1 MLEYI
6 CVGRYHDPPYRPVL
20 FAHTTPPPPMSRE
33 TISDDT
39 HGVVYEFAPEMDP
52 VRTVE
57 PGTSLTFETIDSL
70 NGAIQS
76 DDELLDQIP
85 DEVNAATGPVAVE
98 GADPGDVLRVEIEDV
113 RLAEDRGRVVTTP
126 GFGLMQDDPDVEA
139 PFTRV
144 TPVEPGENYD
154 DGRPR
159 VRFQDREIPADPCIG
174 TIGVAPAEEAY
185 STLVPHDHGGNLD
198 TNDVTTGSTLY
209 LPVSQSGGMLAMG
222 DSKAVMADGEMC
234 GTGAEIATDV
244 DVTVDVISDPEFDLE
259 RPLIDT
265 GDHWKT
271 VASAE
276 TLEEA
281 SRLAHGDA
289 MRLLSAEHGYSTT
302 EAHTFGSL
310 VGGLEISQVVDPLVT
325 VRNAIPSEH
334 CSSPF

>member
-1 MLEYI
+1 M
-6 CVGRYHDPPYRPVL
+6 
-20 FAHTTPPPPMSRE
+20 ARE

-57 PGTSLTFETIDSL
+57 PDTSLTFETRDSL
-70 NGAIQS
+70 NGTIQR
-76 DDELLDQIP
+76 DDDLLAEIP
-85 DEVNAATGPVAVE
+85 EEVNAATGPVAVE

-113 RLAEDRGRVVTTP
+113 RLAEDHGRVVTTP

-139 PFTRV
+139 PFTRI
-144 TPVEPGENYD
+144 TPVEDGENYE

-159 VRFQDREIPADPCIG
+159 VHYGEQEIPADPCVG
-174 TIGVAPAEEAY
+174 TIGVAPAEESY
-185 STLVPHDHGGNLD
+185 TTLVPHDHGGNLD
-198 TNDVTTGSTLY
+198 TNEVTPGSVLY
-209 LPVSQSGGMLAMG
+209 LPVFQSGGMLAMG

-244 DVTVDVISDPEFDLE
+244 DVKLDVIFDPEFDLQ

-281 SRLAHGDA
+281 SRLAHKDA
-289 MRLLSAEHGYSTT
+289 MALLSKEHDYSPT

-325 VRNAIPSEH
+325 ARNAIPSQYVT
-334 CSSPF
+334 SPF

>member
-1 MLEYI
+1 M
-6 CVGRYHDPPYRPVL
+6 
-20 FAHTTPPPPMSRE
+20 ARE

-39 HGVVYEFAPEMDP
+39 HGVVYEFAPEMEP

-57 PGTSLTFETIDSL
+57 PDTSLTFETRDSL
-70 NGAIQS
+70 NGAIQT
-76 DDELLDQIP
+76 DDDLLDQIP

-126 GFGLMQDDPDVEA
+126 GFGLMQDDANVEA
-139 PFTRV
+139 PFTRI
-144 TPVEPGENYD
+144 TPVEDGGNYD

-159 VRFQDREIPADPCIG
+159 VRFMDREIPADPCIG
-174 TIGVAPAEEAY
+174 TIGVAPATESY
-185 STLVPHDHGGNLD
+185 TTLVPHDHGGNLD
-198 TNDVTTGSTLY
+198 TNDVSAGSVLY
-209 LPVSQSGGMLAMG
+209 LPVFQSGAMLAMG

-244 DVTVDVISDPEFDLE
+244 DVTIDVIFNPEFDLE
-259 RPLIDT
+259 RPLIDN
-265 GDHWKT
+265 GDQWKT

-276 TLEEA
+276 TMEEA
-281 SRLAHGDA
+281 ARLAHKDA
-289 MRLLSAEHGYSTT
+289 MKLLSKEHGYSPT

-325 VRNAIPSEH
+325 VRNAIPAEH
-334 CSSPF
+334 VSAPF

>member
-1 MLEYI
+1 M
-6 CVGRYHDPPYRPVL
+6 
-20 FAHTTPPPPMSRE
+20 ARE

-39 HGVVYEFAPEMDP
+39 HGVVYEFAPEMEP

-57 PGTSLTFETIDSL
+57 PNTSLTFETRDSL
-70 NGAIQS
+70 NGTIQTA
-76 DDELLDQIP
+76 DDLLEEIP
-85 DEVNAATGPVAVE
+85 EEVNAATGPVAVE

-113 RLAEDRGRVVTTP
+113 RLAEDHGRVVTTP
-126 GFGLMQDDPDVEA
+126 GFGLMQDDQDVEA
-139 PFTRV
+139 PFTRI
-144 TPVEPGENYD
+144 TPVEDGENYD

-159 VRFQDREIPADPCIG
+159 VRFGERSIPADPCIG
-174 TIGVAPAEEAY
+174 TIGVAPADESY
-185 STLVPHDHGGNLD
+185 TTLVPHDHGGNLD
-198 TNDVTTGSTLY
+198 TNDVTAGSVLY
-209 LPVSQSGGMLAMG
+209 LPVFQPGAMLAMG

-244 DVTVDVISDPEFDLE
+244 DVTLDVIFDPEFELE

-276 TLEEA
+276 TMEA
-281 SRLAHGDA
+281 ATKLAHKDA
-289 MRLLSAEHGYSTT
+289 MKLLSAEHGYSPT

-325 VRNAIPSEH
+325 VRNAIPREH
-334 CSSPF
+334 VSSPF

>member
-1 MLEYI
+1 M
-6 CVGRYHDPPYRPVL
+6 
-20 FAHTTPPPPMSRE
+20 ARE

-39 HGVVYEFAPEMDP
+39 HGVVYEFAPEMEP

-57 PGTSLTFETIDSL
+57 PNTSLTFETRDSL
-70 NGAIQS
+70 NGAIQT
-76 DDELLDQIP
+76 DDDLLEEIP
-85 DEVNAATGPVAVE
+85 EEVNAATGPVAVE

-113 RLAEDRGRVVTTP
+113 RLAEDHGRVVTTP
-126 GFGLMQDDPDVEA
+126 GFGLLQDDDAVVA
-139 PFTRV
+139 PFTRI
-144 TPVEPGENYD
+144 TPVEDAANYD

-159 VRFQDREIPADPCIG
+159 VRFGERSIPADPCIG
-174 TIGVAPAEEAY
+174 TIGVAPADESY
-185 STLVPHDHGGNLD
+185 TTLVPHDHGGNLD
-198 TNDVTTGSTLY
+198 TNDVTAGSVLY
-209 LPVSQSGGMLAMG
+209 LPVFQSGAMLAMG
-222 DSKAVMADGEMC
+222 DSKAAMADGEMC

-244 DVTVDVISDPEFDLE
+244 DVTLDVIFDPEFDLE

-276 TLEEA
+276 TMEA
-281 SRLAHGDA
+281 ATKLAHKDA
-289 MRLLSAEHGYSTT
+289 MKLLSAEHGYSPT

-334 CSSPF
+334 VSSPF

>member
-1 MLEYI
+1 M
-6 CVGRYHDPPYRPVL
+6 
-20 FAHTTPPPPMSRE
+20 ARE

-57 PGTSLTFETIDSL
+57 PDTSLTFETRDSL

-76 DDELLDQIP
+76 DDDLLDQIP
-85 DEVNAATGPVAVE
+85 EEVNAATGPVAVE

-126 GFGLMQDDPDVEA
+126 GFGLMQDDEDVEA
-139 PFTRV
+139 PFTRI
-144 TPVEPGENYD
+144 TPVEDGGNYD

-159 VRFQDREIPADPCIG
+159 VRFGERAIPADPCIG
-174 TIGVAPAEEAY
+174 TIGVAPATESY
-185 STLVPHDHGGNLD
+185 TTLVPHDHGGNLD
-198 TNDVTTGSTLY
+198 TNDVTAGSVLY
-209 LPVSQSGGMLAMG
+209 LPVFQSGAMLAMG

-244 DVTVDVISDPEFDLE
+244 DVTLDVVFDPEFDLE

-265 GDHWKT
+265 GDQWKT

-276 TLEEA
+276 TVEEA
-281 SRLAHGDA
+281 AKLAHKDA
-289 MRLLSAEHGYSTT
+289 MKLLSKEHGYSLT

-325 VRNAIPSEH
+325 VRNAIPDEH
-334 CSSPF
+334 VSSPF

>member
-1 MLEYI
+1 M
-6 CVGRYHDPPYRPVL
+6 
-20 FAHTTPPPPMSRE
+20 ARE

-57 PGTSLTFETIDSL
+57 PATSLTFETRDSL
-70 NGAIQS
+70 NGTIQS
-76 DDELLDQIP
+76 DDDLLEEIP
-85 DEVNAATGPVAVE
+85 EDVNAATGPVAVE

-126 GFGLMQDDPDVEA
+126 GFGLMQDEEDVEA
-139 PFTRV
+139 PFTRI
-144 TPVEPGENYD
+144 TPVEDGENYA

-159 VRFQDREIPADPCIG
+159 VRYGEQEIPADPCIG
-174 TIGVAPAEEAY
+174 TIGVAPADERY
-185 STLVPHDHGGNLD
+185 TTLVPHDHGGNLD
-198 TNDVTTGSTLY
+198 TNDVTAGSVLY
-209 LPVSQSGGMLAMG
+209 LPVFQSGGLLAMG

-244 DVTVDVISDPEFDLE
+244 DVTLDVIFDPEFDLR

-281 SRLAHGDA
+281 SRLAHEDA
-289 MRLLSAEHGYSTT
+289 MKLLSAEHDYSPT

-325 VRNAIPSEH
+325 VRNAIPSEYV
-334 CSSPF
+334 SSPFCVCR